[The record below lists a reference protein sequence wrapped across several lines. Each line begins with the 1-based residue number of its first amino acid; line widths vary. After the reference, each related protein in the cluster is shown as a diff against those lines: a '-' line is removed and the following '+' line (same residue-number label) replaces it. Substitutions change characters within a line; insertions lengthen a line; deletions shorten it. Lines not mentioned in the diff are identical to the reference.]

1 MQFHKHH
8 VIPRHRGGTDHP
20 SNLVKVNIPLHAFL
34 HKQLWLEDG
43 HMEDYIA
50 WQCLSG
56 QITTA
61 EANIMATKNAN
72 IGRVAWNKGKKGLPN
87 NGGRPKGLTHDAETR
102 ARISAITKEKMK
114 TSKCGAPKGTVP
126 WNKGLKTG

>member
-8 VIPRHRGGTDHP
+8 LIPRHRGGTNHP
-20 SNLVKVNIPLHAFL
+20 SNLIKVNIPLHAFL

-72 IGRVAWNKGKKGLPN
+72 IGRVAWNKGLKGAQPST
-87 NGGRPKGLTHDAETR
+87 RKGKPRSAEEKQ
-102 ARISAITKEKMK
+102 RISEGTKKNMIGV
-114 TSKCGAPKGTVP
+114 KCGAPKGTVP

>member
-1 MQFHKHH
+1 
-8 VIPRHRGGTDHP
+8 
-20 SNLVKVNIPLHAFL
+20 
-34 HKQLWLEDG
+34 
-43 HMEDYIA
+43 MEDYIA

-72 IGRVAWNKGKKGLPN
+72 IGRPAWNKGKKGLPN

-102 ARISAITKEKMK
+102 KRISAITKKAVEN
-114 TSKCGAPKGTVP
+114 GAKFGAKKGTVP
-126 WNKGLKTG
+126 WNKGLKLGKINRP